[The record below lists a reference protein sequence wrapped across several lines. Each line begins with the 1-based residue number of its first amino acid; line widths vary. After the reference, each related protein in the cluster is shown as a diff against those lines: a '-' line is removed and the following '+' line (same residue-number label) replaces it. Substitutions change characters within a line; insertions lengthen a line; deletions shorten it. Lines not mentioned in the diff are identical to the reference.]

1 MSMTPMPGQMT
12 EAPFDETATF
22 RRARQALELQRW
34 SDARALLLRLA
45 TRSPNTTQYRS
56 LLAYARGQES
66 LDAGDEARARDEWRR
81 ALTLD
86 PTLADARRALAA
98 RGRSRSWVDRLL
110 GRD

>member
-1 MSMTPMPGQMT
+1 MSMSPTTTVMT
-12 EAPFDETATF
+12 ESEFDETTMF

-34 SDARALLLRLA
+34 SDARSLLLRLA
-45 TRSPNTTQYRS
+45 TRSPNTTKYRA

-66 LDAGDEARARDEWRR
+66 FDAGDEIRARDEWRR

-86 PTLADARRALAA
+86 PTLEDARRALAA
-98 RGRSRSWVDRLL
+98 RGRQRTWVDRLL